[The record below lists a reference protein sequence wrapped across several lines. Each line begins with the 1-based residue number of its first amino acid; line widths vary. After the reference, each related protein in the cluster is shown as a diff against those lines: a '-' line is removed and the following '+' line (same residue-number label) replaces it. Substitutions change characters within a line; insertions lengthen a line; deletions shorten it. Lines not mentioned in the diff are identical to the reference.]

1 MEEGPAE
8 IYFRGS
14 FCEEKVR
21 RKALAGFSGKA
32 ENMTNHTMFQYF
44 EWYLP
49 ENGLHWRRCAAWAKR
64 LKESGVDMVWL
75 PPAYKGA
82 AGAKSVGYDVYDTYD
97 LGEFD
102 QKGSVRTKYGT
113 REEYLA
119 AVRTFQAQ
127 GIQVLADI
135 VLNHKMGADGT
146 ETVVA
151 DETLSTDRNK
161 EISPDRTIT
170 AWTRFDF
177 PGRAGKYS
185 AFQWRARHFS
195 GTDWDEGAKRKGIFR
210 FDGKN
215 WERKIDDENGN
226 YDYLMGADLDTDQ
239 PEVVQE
245 TAAWGR
251 WYLDTVHMDGFRL
264 DAVKHIGFDFYR
276 NWLKAMREHAGRE
289 LFAVGEYWSKD
300 VNKLKY
306 YLDTLEGSLSLF
318 DVPLHFHFLEA
329 ATSNGN
335 YDMSRLFEN
344 TLTGLDPACAVPFV
358 DNHDTQ
364 PGQALAS
371 FIPAWFK
378 PLAYALILLRDAGI
392 PCVFYGDY
400 YGIPHDRIAPVP
412 GLGTLMKAR
421 ELYAYGKENLYF
433 DDPSVVGFTREGDGE
448 HPDSGAAVLLTDSV
462 AGRKR
467 MYVGRQHAGKLM
479 RDVRGEIPE
488 AVAVGSDGWAEFSVG
503 GGSVSV
509 WLFEKAAER
518 LYIEG

>member
-1 MEEGPAE
+1 
-8 IYFRGS
+8 
-14 FCEEKVR
+14 
-21 RKALAGFSGKA
+21 
-32 ENMTNHTMFQYF
+32 MTNHTMFQYF

-151 DETLSTDRNK
+151 DETRDTDRNK

-177 PGRAGKYS
+177 PGRAGNIRRSSGGPAIS
-185 AFQWRARHFS
+185 AAPTGMRARSAKVFS
-195 GTDWDEGAKRKGIFR
+195 GLTGRTGS
-210 FDGKN
+210 GKSTT
-215 WERKIDDENGN
+215 KTAIM
-226 YDYLMGADLDTDQ
+226 DYLMGADLDTDQ

-306 YLDTLEGSLSLF
+306 YLNTLEGSLSLF
-318 DVPLHFHFLEA
+318 DVPLHFHFLE
-329 ATSNGN
+329 GG
-335 YDMSRLFEN
+335 DLRRKLRHE
-344 TLTGLDPACAVPFV
+344 
-358 DNHDTQ
+358 
-364 PGQALAS
+364 QA
-371 FIPAWFK
+371 F
-378 PLAYALILLRDAGI
+378 
-392 PCVFYGDY
+392 
-400 YGIPHDRIAPVP
+400 
-412 GLGTLMKAR
+412 
-421 ELYAYGKENLYF
+421 
-433 DDPSVVGFTREGDGE
+433 
-448 HPDSGAAVLLTDSV
+448 
-462 AGRKR
+462 
-467 MYVGRQHAGKLM
+467 
-479 RDVRGEIPE
+479 
-488 AVAVGSDGWAEFSVG
+488 
-503 GGSVSV
+503 
-509 WLFEKAAER
+509 
-518 LYIEG
+518 